1 MDELQHNMET
11 KQAMR
16 SDGSQKTIIAL
27 MPCGG
32 LFEDFFDTINVSF
45 ETLSTEQTGGWMF
58 NYIDALKLVEVQTVL
73 FFVSG
78 RVNEVLKFRHEPT
91 GATVCILP
99 APSLHQAFRK
109 LAGWF
114 VFPKFKLL
122 NKIANRLIKSLD
134 SYFVLPVALIK
145 QELKQQN
152 CCAILFQDYHNPSFD
167 ICVFLGRMMQLPVF
181 ATFQGGI
188 QPRSFL
194 ELPTRLAALHLCQ
207 GLIIASQTEAQSVH
221 KKYWVPLKKVSRI
234 FNPMDTTN
242 WQRLDCETIKII
254 KSELGIPLEAKVII
268 YHGRIDIQK
277 KGLDV
282 LLDAW
287 QKICHRRPDQT
298 LRLLLVGTGTDAPA
312 LQQKIARENLRDIV
326 WINKYI
332 RDRNAIQR
340 YLSAADVYTL
350 PSRHEGFPVAPL
362 EAMACSVPVVA
373 TNVQGIPEI
382 FESGEMSGGLI
393 VPIDDVE
400 ALATALESILDNEM
414 WAKELGRRA
423 REQVERYFS
432 LKTIGQQMRSFLL
445 NEDLPN

>member
-1 MDELQHNMET
+1 MTHTLQQSAT
-11 KQAMR
+11 
-16 SDGSQKTIIAL
+16 IAL
-27 MPCGG
+27 MPCGA
-32 LFEDFFDTINVSF
+32 LFEDYYDTINVSF
-45 ETLSTEQTGGWMF
+45 ETLRTEQTGTWMF

-99 APSLHQAFRK
+99 APRLHQAFRK
-109 LAGWF
+109 IAARF

-145 QELKQQN
+145 QELKQEN

-167 ICVFLGRMMQLPVF
+167 VCVFLGRMMQLPVF

-188 QPRSFL
+188 EPSSFL
-194 ELPTRLAALHLCQ
+194 ELPTRLVALHLCQ
-207 GLIIASQTEAQSVH
+207 GLIIASQTEAQIVH
-221 KKYWVPLKKVSRI
+221 NKYWVTLKKVSRI
-234 FNPMDTTN
+234 FNPIDTTN
-242 WQRLDCETIKII
+242 WRRFDCETIKT
-254 KSELGIPLEAKVII
+254 ELGIPLEAKVII
-268 YHGRIDIQK
+268 YHGRIEIKK

-287 QKICHRRPDQT
+287 KKICHRRPDQT
-298 LRLLLVGTGTDAPA
+298 LRLLLVGTGTDAPS
-312 LQQKIARENLRDIV
+312 LQQKIVRENLRDIV
-326 WINKYI
+326 WINEYI

-362 EAMACSVPVVA
+362 EAMASSLPVVA

-393 VPIDDVE
+393 VPIDNVE
-400 ALATALESILDNEM
+400 ALAAALESILDNEV

-423 REQVERYFS
+423 RERVERYFS
-432 LKTIGQQMRSFLL
+432 LESIGQQMRSFLL
-445 NEDLPN
+445 NQDLPN

>member
-1 MDELQHNMET
+1 MTHTLQHSAT
-11 KQAMR
+11 
-16 SDGSQKTIIAL
+16 IAL
-27 MPCGG
+27 MSCGG
-32 LFEDFFDTINVSF
+32 LFEDFFDTVNVSL
-45 ETLSTEQTGGWMF
+45 EKLRTEQTGGWMF
-58 NYIDALKLVEVQTVL
+58 NYIDALKLAEVQTIL

-78 RVNEVLKFRHEPT
+78 RVDEVVKFKHEPT

-99 APSLHQAFRK
+99 APPLHQMFRRIACQFAF
-109 LAGWF
+109 
-114 VFPKFKLL
+114 PQFKLL
-122 NKIANRLIKSLD
+122 DKIGNRLIKSLD
-134 SYFVLPVALIK
+134 SYFVLPVALLK

-167 ICVFLGRMMQLPVF
+167 ICVFLGRIMRLPVF
-181 ATFQGGI
+181 ATFQGGFA
-188 QPRSFL
+188 PSSFL

-207 GLIIASQTEAQSVH
+207 GLIIASQTEAQQVH
-221 KKYWVPLKKVSRI
+221 HKYWVPLKKVSPI
-234 FNPMDTTN
+234 FNPMDATT
-242 WQRLDCETIKII
+242 WRKLDCEAIRN
-254 KSELGIPLEAKVII
+254 ELGIPLEAKVII
-268 YHGRIDIQK
+268 YHGRMEIQK

-287 QKICHRRPDQT
+287 QKICDRRPDLT

-326 WINKYI
+326 WINEYI

-340 YLSAADVYTL
+340 YLSVADVYTL

-362 EAMACSVPVVA
+362 EAMACSLPVVA

-382 FESGEMSGGLI
+382 LESGEMSGGLI

-400 ALATALESILDNEM
+400 ALAAALESILDNEV

-423 REQVERYFS
+423 RERVERYFS
-432 LKTIGQQMRSFLL
+432 FELIGQQMRSFLL
-445 NEDLPN
+445 NQDLPN